1 MTIQNI
7 IISALVFLTS
17 AFTVNAQTLKMG
29 DDLPLDKA
37 VRTGRL
43 DNGMTYFIRH
53 NDKPA
58 GLADFYI
65 VYDVGAIQEEDTQS
79 GLAHFL
85 EHMAFNG
92 SKYFPD
98 NAMTKW
104 LESLGMQFGTNIN
117 AATGMEM
124 TYYQLMQVPVQRKS
138 TIDSLLLILHD
149 WSGYLTLGKKEIDK
163 ERGVIIEERR
173 QRNTPQFR
181 IGNNAASF
189 VYGDTRYAHR
199 DMLGSEEFL
208 RTFNPK
214 LLRDYYKRW
223 YRPDLQAIVI
233 VGDFDADEM
242 EARLKKVMA
251 DIPKPE
257 HPEQKAVIK
266 IPDNE
271 KPVVS
276 ILTDPEQHISKA
288 NFYIKRLAVP
298 KELNNRV
305 GANYMNM
312 MIQVAASMVNIR
324 LGELMQQQGC
334 PFSSA
339 SMGSTSLTS
348 TCDALELQVVARG
361 EAIAEAFTSVYGELE
376 RIRRYG
382 FTQEEF
388 DFMRI
393 NILRSGKHLFEIS
406 GERQNNALGQ
416 ECIAY
421 YVNNKPMI
429 SAETRWAFIQ
439 LMMNG
444 MTLQKINELMQQL
457 ITPSNNVL
465 VISAPE
471 KSKASLPKEEQLVNF
486 FSWIR
491 TQPIDPYK
499 TEKVDKPLFSEKITP
514 GKTVKTEKGAFG
526 STLWTL
532 NNGIRVVVLPTSYS
546 RNQIVMSGQ
555 AGGGLSTIAMQDYF
569 TASMTA
575 QIANMSGVGEFN
587 SEQLRK
593 VLGTKV
599 ASVKPSIGRFAS
611 DMTGSAAKADVETML
626 QLTNL
631 YFTHPNFDRDRF
643 DMVLEANR
651 MNLQNSGDSPEFM
664 MSKAMNQAKYGDNPR
679 TKIPTEEV
687 LKTIDF
693 GKMSEI
699 YRNFFTDA
707 AGNYTFYFL
716 GDIDLDALK
725 PLVEKYLG
733 ALPAGT
739 KKLSWKDDS
748 IRVISGTKEEL
759 LKTRMQVPKSIIS
772 FSYTGDLDYTQQN
785 TFAMGMLSACLQSRY
800 TQIIR
805 EDKGGTYGV
814 TVNGSL
820 SRQPVPDYCLNIS
833 FQTAPHKADELVKIV
848 KDELQRVAEKG
859 PDSGDFTN
867 TLEYWHKTQ
876 QEGLKT
882 NQVCLSYLQ
891 TYYAWGEDWKTDHEK
906 MMQTVTPE
914 SVRKLAKKILEDGN
928 LKLVIMNPEK

>member
-1 MTIQNI
+1 MTFQNI
-7 IISALVFLTS
+7 MISALVLLTS
-17 AFTVNAQTLKMG
+17 TFTVEAQTLKMG
-29 DDLPLDKA
+29 DELPIDTA

-65 VYDVGAIQEEDTQS
+65 VYDVGSIQEEDSQS

-92 SKYFPD
+92 SKHFP
-98 NAMTKW
+98 NNTMTNW

-124 TYYQLMQVPVQRKS
+124 TYYQLMQVPVKRDA

-149 WSGYLTLGKKEIDK
+149 WSGSLTLGKKEIDK

-181 IGNNAASF
+181 IGNKAASM

-208 RTFNPK
+208 KSFNPK

-233 VGDFDADEM
+233 VGDFDTAQM
-242 EARLKKVMA
+242 EAKLKKTMA
-251 DIPKPE
+251 DIQKPE
-257 HPEQKAVIK
+257 HPEPKAVIK
-266 IPDNE
+266 IPDNVE
-271 KPVVS
+271 PIVS
-276 ILTDPEQHISKA
+276 ILTDPEQRVSKA
-288 NFYIKRLAVP
+288 NFYIKRSAVP

-312 MIQVAASMVNIR
+312 MIQVAASMANIR
-324 LGELMQQQGC
+324 LGELAQQQGC

-339 SMGSTSLTS
+339 SVVSTSLTS

-361 EAIAEAFTSVYGELE
+361 EAIAEAFTSAYGELE

-393 NILRSGKHLFEIS
+393 GILRGGKQVYEVSGN
-406 GERQNNALGQ
+406 RQNNALGQ
-416 ECIAY
+416 ECIAH
-421 YVNNKPMI
+421 YVNNKPLLSPEI
-429 SAETRWAFIQ
+429 RWAFTQ
-439 LMMNG
+439 LMMKG

-457 ITPSNNVL
+457 ITPTNNVL

-471 KSKASLPKEEQLVNF
+471 KAKATLPKEDQLVSF

-491 TQPIDPYK
+491 TAPIDPYQ
-499 TEKVDKPLFSEKITP
+499 TEKIDKPLFSEQLTP
-514 GKTVKTEKGAFG
+514 GKTKKTEKGMYG

-532 NNGIRVVVLPTSYS
+532 NNGIRVVVLPTPYS
-546 RNQIVMSGQ
+546 HSQILMSAQ
-555 AGGGLSTIAMQDYF
+555 ADGGLSSVDDKDYF
-569 TASMTA
+569 TASMTT
-575 QIANMSGVGEFN
+575 QIVNMSGVGEFN

-593 VLGTKV
+593 VLGTEV
-599 ASVKPSIGRFAS
+599 ASVQPSIGRFAS
-611 DMTGSAAKADVETML
+611 AMTGSSAKADVETML

-651 MNLQNSGDSPEFM
+651 TNLQSSTESPEFM
-664 MSKAMNQAKYGDNPR
+664 MSVAINQATYGDNPR

-687 LKTIDF
+687 LKTISFERMPD
-693 GKMSEI
+693 I
-699 YRNFFTDA
+699 YRNFFTNA
-707 AGNYTFYFL
+707 ASNYTFYFI
-716 GDIDLDALK
+716 GDIDMDALK

-739 KKLSWKDDS
+739 QKLASKDDG
-748 IRVISGTKEEL
+748 IRALTGVKEEE
-759 LKTRMQVPKSIIS
+759 LKAHMQAPKSMIN
-772 FSYTGDLDYTQQN
+772 FSYTGDIDYTQQN
-785 TFAMGMLSACLQSRY
+785 TFIMGMLSACLQSRY
-800 TQIIR
+800 TQTIR

-814 TVNGSL
+814 NVKGSL
-820 SRQPVPDYCLNIS
+820 SRQPVPTYNLNVS
-833 FQTAPHKADELVKIV
+833 FQTAPDKVDDLVKTV
-848 KDELQRVAEKG
+848 KVELQGLADKG
-859 PDSGDFTN
+859 PDSSDFAKN
-867 TLEYWHKTQ
+867 MEYWNKTQ
-876 QEGLKT
+876 PEGLKT
-882 NQVCLSYLQ
+882 NQAWLSYLQ
-891 TYYAWGEDWKTDHEK
+891 TYYTWGEDWSTNHEK
-906 MMQTVTPE
+906 IMKKVTPE
-914 SVRKLAKKILEDGN
+914 SVKELANKILKDGN
-928 LKLVIMNPEK
+928 LKLVIMNPEN